1 MLEGLNLRDLP
12 LFQGLPDD
20 VMESIR
26 SRVRKKSFASGS
38 YIITADMPGEAVYV
52 VLSGTVKIKVDQ
64 ADGKE
69 VIIAILGPGSL
80 VGELSVLDSSSRSAD
95 VLTQEDSSLLCM
107 DRETFN
113 DLVDSIP

>member
-1 MLEGLNLRDLP
+1 MPEPLPLRELP
-12 LFQGLPDD
+12 LFAGLPDEAL
-20 VMESIR
+20 ESIR
-26 SRVRKKSFASGS
+26 ARVRKRAFSSGS
-38 YIITADMPGEAVYV
+38 YIITADMPGDAVYV

-69 VIIAILGPGSL
+69 VIVAILGPGSL

-107 DRETFN
+107 DRDTFN
-113 DLVDSIP
+113 DLVD